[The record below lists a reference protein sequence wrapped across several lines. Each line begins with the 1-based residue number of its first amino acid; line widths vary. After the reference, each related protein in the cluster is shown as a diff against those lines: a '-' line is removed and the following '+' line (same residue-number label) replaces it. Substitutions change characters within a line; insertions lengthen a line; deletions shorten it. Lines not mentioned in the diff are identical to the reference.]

1 MTIEGMAGPWA
12 EVLTH
17 LSEVLQVVVMT
28 PRLSARG
35 LSVPPGSA
43 AAALSAL
50 SEQCNGSWEATQ
62 GVLCLRTA
70 YAHAPTV
77 IELRESMARAVG
89 RGASAEVDIAL
100 AIGADPDL
108 LSAAAGEGGLVVS
121 DLPGDTR
128 AGVINAMTRLNSGV
142 SQHLTPWR
150 STVVAMR
157 PEPALLLVTALGE
170 GLSHP
175 IPLAGISAGRPRLYL
190 QDEAWARASA
200 AEQELPASIAA
211 AEGGPIRSLSPAGD
225 VFQIAELIGDAEAT
239 GERRGL
245 LSVATDVG
253 EHEVFV
259 AAAAAVDV
267 PHIDLAAAVAMCC
280 PWLELRHLED
290 LYHLGLSED
299 GKDGIWR
306 NMWHEHGPDKA
317 LMSVCQSLY
326 RDTATSLP
334 PSPFVVEDFLRHRS
348 IPYSAMSPEQRV
360 YIDSAFEGVAEWQ
373 TIDRTGL
380 SVLLLP
386 SLQLSLTQG
395 ETALTTEVRPLS
407 HWMEVPTS
415 IVGRN

>member
-1 MTIEGMAGPWA
+1 
-12 EVLTH
+12 
-17 LSEVLQVVVMT
+17 
-28 PRLSARG
+28 
-35 LSVPPGSA
+35 
-43 AAALSAL
+43 
-50 SEQCNGSWEATQ
+50 
-62 GVLCLRTA
+62 
-70 YAHAPTV
+70 
-77 IELRESMARAVG
+77 
-89 RGASAEVDIAL
+89 
-100 AIGADPDL
+100 
-108 LSAAAGEGGLVVS
+108 
-121 DLPGDTR
+121 
-128 AGVINAMTRLNSGV
+128 
-142 SQHLTPWR
+142 
-150 STVVAMR
+150 MR

-200 AEQELPASIAA
+200 AEQELPATIAA
-211 AEGGPIRSLSPAGD
+211 AESGPIRSLSPAAD

-239 GERRGL
+239 GEGRGL

-267 PHIDLAAAVAMCC
+267 PHIDLATAVAMCC

-290 LYHLGLSED
+290 LYHLGLSEN

-326 RDTATSLP
+326 RDAATSLP